1 MWITFSNLNSKR
13 TNKNEEDTFCCE
25 IFETLSFTSLAA
37 ITRRPHFAVFLQSF
51 YYYLSLLPVCFLG
64 TFKLIFAKRVN
75 WKVIGF
81 LWKVRCKLNG
91 SLFLIKTEVTLK
103 FRLLL
108 LIEEKI
114 EIQNEMFNL
123 RFPKNILD
131 FSKREKPINFLYCL
145 CFWQAN
151 LKRKNFP
158 PQKTKRTEN
167 NFCRFYSWHLIAFT

>member
-1 MWITFSNLNSKR
+1 MLWDFWNFKFYEFCSNYQASPFR
-13 TNKNEEDTFCCE
+13 CV
-25 IFETLSFTSLAA
+25 FT
-37 ITRRPHFAVFLQSF
+37 IV
-51 YYYLSLLPVCFLG
+51 LLLLEFIASFLG